1 MDGTVRTFR
10 FLFVGKRNMGILYL
24 RRIMQWILVR
34 HRLSGAINFEWKL
47 AETDPQNNLDVSW
60 HYSVDY
66 PQNLGT
72 GLFRQLTWIPG
83 HCS

>member
-24 RRIMQWILVR
+24 RGIMQWILVR

-47 AETDPQNNLDVSW
+47 ADVIYRIMQMSRCII
-60 HYSVDY
+60 
-66 PQNLGT
+66 L
-72 GLFRQLTWIPG
+72 
-83 HCS
+83 